1 MADRMDPPFFG
12 KSPILSEEE
21 LRALSGPLGRLKANR
36 PRLRPRPP
44 RLSNEEAE
52 RLRKLLMKNVTKY
65 KNGGAVMSG
74 RGNNFKGVR

>member
-21 LRALSGPLGRLKANR
+21 LRALGQLKANR

-44 RLSNEEAE
+44 RLSNEDFE
-52 RLRKLLMKNVTKY
+52 RLRKLLMTDVKKY
-65 KNGGAVMSG
+65 KNGGSVMSG

>member
-21 LRALSGPLGRLKANR
+21 LRALGRLKANR
-36 PRLRPRPP
+36 PRLRPKPP
-44 RLSNEEAE
+44 QRLSNEDFE
-52 RLRKLLMKNVTKY
+52 RLRKLLMTDVKKY
-65 KNGGAVMSG
+65 KNGGSVMSG

>member
-21 LRALSGPLGRLKANR
+21 LRALGRLKANP

-52 RLRKLLMKNVTKY
+52 RLRKLLKKNVTKY